1 MRAPTSKHRAFACP
15 NAFIVAPLLT
25 VLLCVTPSAF
35 AEAPVDS
42 RSLPDDG
49 RQATGL
55 LPAAGSMSGK
65 SFPASPVDGLGTALD
80 PTGLATLRGGEGV
93 EFDLVENTA
102 SANGV
107 VSGNHAENIISG
119 TNSLAG
125 EAFSGAAGINT
136 AIQNSGSNVLI
147 QNATVVNVRFADPGL

>member
-1 MRAPTSKHRAFACP
+1 MRAPTSKHRPSARATT
-15 NAFIVAPLLT
+15 AGAAPLMA
-25 VLLCVTPSAF
+25 VLLCASPYASA
-35 AEAPVDS
+35 ADPAGP
-42 RSLPDDG
+42 R
-49 RQATGL
+49 L
-55 LPAAGSMSGK
+55 LPEPAAPPGV
-65 SFPASPVDGLGTALD
+65 PAVVQPANATTTTVQPIEGLGPALD
-80 PTGLATLRGGEGV
+80 ADGLATLRGGDGV
-93 EFDLVENTA
+93 EFDIIENTA

-119 TNSLAG
+119 TNTLAG